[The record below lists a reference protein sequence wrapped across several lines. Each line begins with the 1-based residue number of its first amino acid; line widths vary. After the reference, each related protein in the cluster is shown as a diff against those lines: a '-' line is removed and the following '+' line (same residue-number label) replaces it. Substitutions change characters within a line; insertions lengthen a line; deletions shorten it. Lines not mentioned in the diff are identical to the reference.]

1 MAETIYSL
9 EQISGWQSELM
20 DFAKTPRTR
29 FSKKQAVVAMIDEI
43 EAALEA
49 HPYEQVAEKLKALG
63 LDIAPGSLK
72 QYVNAYRREHGT
84 GSVTTAAKRS
94 RKKAKQKKAEM
105 KATEGAGRSAVS
117 VSARRASQEGEV
129 LETSNNSGV
138 ASRVRKVPEKAPDG
152 FLEMAE
158 DL

>member
-9 EQISGWQSELM
+9 EQISDWQSALM

-49 HPYEQVAEKLKALG
+49 HPYEQVAEKLKVLG

-84 GSVTTAAKRS
+84 GPVPTSAKRS
-94 RKKAKQKKAEM
+94 RKKAKKKKPET
-105 KATEGAGRSAVS
+105 KASNGVGRSAVS
-117 VSARRASQEGEV
+117 VAARRTSQDGEA
-129 LETSNNSGV
+129 LETSNSSV
-138 ASRVRKVPEKAPDG
+138 ASRVRKAPDRTPDG
-152 FLEMAE
+152 FLEIAE

>member
-9 EQISGWQSELM
+9 EQISDWQSELM

-29 FSKKQAVVAMIDEI
+29 FSKKQAVETMIDEI

-84 GSVTTAAKRS
+84 GPLTTAAKRS
-94 RKKAKQKKAEM
+94 RKKAKKKRLET
-105 KATEGAGRSAVS
+105 KATDRTGRFAVPVAAGKS
-117 VSARRASQEGEV
+117 SQGVEV
-129 LETSNNSGV
+129 LETSNGA
-138 ASRVRKVPEKAPDG
+138 ASRSRKSLEKVPSG
-152 FLEMAE
+152 FIEMPAE
-158 DL
+158 L